1 MWSCQH
7 KRHFSTKLCWKHHAD
22 KKSWGDY
29 QAALRRGLFQGKE
42 DAACTCRMP
51 FRKYRWLPRVL
62 SCSPHTPLAF
72 VMPGI
77 CLIVYH
83 DLKLLGRFGW
93 LFQTA
98 GVSYKWLGGSKTQ
111 EHNNTWI
118 MFEVHLFLFSVWD
131 RNAPG
136 KVCPWNDEYLKSRS
150 PKEGRGPRALGSKT
164 GNRNPNVNICLWSP
178 GWVKPWTKL
187 YFPQM
192 EEKKKKPGICW

>member
-1 MWSCQH
+1 MRKQGGGRSKTMWSCQH

-62 SCSPHTPLAF
+62 SCYPHTPLAF

-83 DLKLLGRFGW
+83 DLKLLGRFRW

-98 GVSYKWLGGSKTQ
+98 GVSYKVAGGIQNSGTQ
-111 EHNNTWI
+111 QHLDHVWSASIFVFCLRPKCSWQSLSLKWWI
-118 MFEVHLFLFSVWD
+118 S
-131 RNAPG
+131 
-136 KVCPWNDEYLKSRS
+136 
-150 PKEGRGPRALGSKT
+150 
-164 GNRNPNVNICLWSP
+164 
-178 GWVKPWTKL
+178 
-187 YFPQM
+187 
-192 EEKKKKPGICW
+192 